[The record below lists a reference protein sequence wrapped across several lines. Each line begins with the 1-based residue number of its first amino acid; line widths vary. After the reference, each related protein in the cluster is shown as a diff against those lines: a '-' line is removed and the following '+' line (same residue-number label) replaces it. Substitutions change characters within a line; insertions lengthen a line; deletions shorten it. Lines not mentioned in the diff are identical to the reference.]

1 LNGWHPN
8 SSVDR
13 FDALEQARL
22 IRHGE
27 VSSVELVTAA
37 VTQAERLNPGLNAV
51 ITPLFDQ
58 ALEQARTIMPGDK
71 RAFAGVPFLLKDLLA
86 SYAGARL
93 TEGSRFLGEFVSPRD
108 SELVTRLRRTGL
120 VVIGKTNTPEFGI
133 LGTTEPM
140 RFGPTRNPWDRTRSP
155 GGSSGGSAA
164 AVAAGIVPMA
174 HANDGGGSIRIP
186 ASCCGVFGLKPT
198 RARNPLGPDHGDL
211 FSGGVAEHAVTMSV
225 RDSAAL
231 LDVTAGAAAG
241 DPYHVPQAQ
250 YPYLEE
256 VGRDPGR
263 LRIAVSVTSP
273 AGTPVHAAC
282 EEATRDAARLCEEL
296 GHIVELAEPTLD
308 PDRFNQAFDTVWSA
322 GIASSVE
329 EWCLRLGRRPDPG
342 DLEPTTWAVWDKGA
356 SVSAPRYL
364 LAITS
369 LQFAARQMAEF
380 LHEFDVWLTPTVSLP
395 PPPLGYFDPDP
406 HNPLRGYERDAAF
419 CPFTPVAN
427 ATGLPAMSMPLCWSG
442 DGLPIGVHFTG
453 SYADEA
459 TLFRLA
465 GQLEQAKPWHKRSPL
480 RQG

>member
-1 LNGWHPN
+1 LKGRHP
-8 SSVDR
+8 SSGANQ
-13 FDALEQARL
+13 FDAVEQARL
-22 IRHGE
+22 VRHGE
-27 VSSVELVTAA
+27 VSAVELITAA
-37 VTQAERLNPGLNAV
+37 VTQAERLNPGLNAL

-58 ALEQARTIMPGDK
+58 AVEQARTIMPGDT
-71 RAFAGVPFLLKDLLA
+71 RPFAGVPFLLKDLLA

-93 TEGSRFLGEFVSPRD
+93 TEGSRFLGEFVSAQD
-108 SELVTRLRRTGL
+108 SELVARLRRAGL
-120 VVIGKTNTPEFGI
+120 AVIGKTNTPEFGI
-133 LGTTEPM
+133 LGTTEPL

-164 AVAAGIVPMA
+164 AVAAGIVSMA

-241 DPYHVPQAQ
+241 DPYQVPQPQ
-250 YPYLEE
+250 RPYLEE
-256 VGRDPGR
+256 AGRDPGR

-273 AGTPVHAAC
+273 TRTPVHAMCA
-282 EEATRDAARLCEEL
+282 EATWDAARLCEEL
-296 GHIVELAEPTLD
+296 GHIVEQAEPRLD
-308 PDRFNQAFDTVWSA
+308 PDRFTQAFDTVWSA
-322 GIASSVE
+322 GIASTVE
-329 EWCLRLGRRPDPG
+329 EWCLRLGRRPAPG
-342 DLEPTTWAVWDKGA
+342 DLEPTTWAVWDKGR
-356 SVSAPRYL
+356 SVSGPQYL
-364 LAITS
+364 LAVTA
-369 LQFAARQMAEF
+369 LQLAARQMAAF
-380 LHEFDVWLTPTVSLP
+380 LGEFDAWLTPTVSLP

-406 HNPLRGYERDAAF
+406 DHPLRGYERDAAF

-427 ATGLPAMSMPLCWSG
+427 ATGLPAMSMPLCWSE

-453 SYADEA
+453 RYADEA

-465 GQLEQAKPWHKRSPL
+465 GQLEQARPWHQRRPP